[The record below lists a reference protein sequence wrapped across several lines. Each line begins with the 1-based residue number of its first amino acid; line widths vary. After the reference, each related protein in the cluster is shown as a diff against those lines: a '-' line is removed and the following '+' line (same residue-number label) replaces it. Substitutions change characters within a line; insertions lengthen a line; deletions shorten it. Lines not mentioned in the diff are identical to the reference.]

1 MYEIVQ
7 RILDG
12 FVNCLVPEIGEDLVT
27 SSLGIA
33 GGQQALLR
41 QMEKL
46 WALRLDTV
54 VEIGTR
60 EGIMTALLSRFARQ
74 VVSLDFGESPF
85 VRPVLEFVG
94 ACNVALLPLERHEMP
109 LLRKSLKFDLAVIG
123 PTDEADGAAWGFT
136 HVKHCGRVFF
146 RGYGA
151 SADNLEVTRLVDS
164 LKTGRVSREEPFAWW
179 SEDELDILPC
189 GTRGTVPVLRRP
201 RARRRPAK

>member
-1 MYEIVQ
+1 MYETVQ

-12 FVNCLVPEIGEDLVT
+12 FVNCLVPEIGEELVT

-33 GGQQALLR
+33 GGRMPLLR

-60 EGIMTALLSRFARQ
+60 EGVMTALLSRFARQ
-74 VVSLDFGESPF
+74 VISLDMDESPHI
-85 VRPVLEFVG
+85 RPVLEFVG
-94 ACNVALLPLERHEMP
+94 ACNVAHLPLEKHAMP
-109 LLRKSLKFDLAVIG
+109 LLRKRLKFDLAVIG
-123 PTDEADGAAWGFT
+123 PTERADGAAWGFT

-151 SADNLEVTRLVDS
+151 SVDDTEVTRLVDS

-179 SEDELDILPC
+179 SEDEFGILPC
-189 GTRGTVPVLRRP
+189 GTRGTVPVPGRP
-201 RARRRPAK
+201 RAKRRPAK

>member
-1 MYEIVQ
+1 MYEIVT

-12 FVNCLVPEIGEDLVT
+12 FVNCLVPEIGEEVVA
-27 SSLGIA
+27 SSLGITN
-33 GGQQALLR
+33 GRMPLLR

-54 VEIGTR
+54 VEIGTQ
-60 EGIMTALLSRFARQ
+60 EGVMTALLSRFARQ

-94 ACNVALLPLERHEMP
+94 ACNVALLPLEKHEMP

-123 PTDEADGAAWGFT
+123 PTERGDGAAWGFT

-151 SADNLEVTRLVDS
+151 SAEPLEVTRLVDS

-179 SEDELDILPC
+179 SEDEFGILPC
-189 GTRGTVPVLRRP
+189 GSRGTVSVPGRP

>member
-12 FVNCLVPEIGEDLVT
+12 FVNCLVPQIGEELVT

-46 WALRLDTV
+46 WSLRLDTV
-54 VEIGTR
+54 VEIGTQ
-60 EGIMTALLSRFARQ
+60 EGVMTALLSRFARQ

-94 ACNVALLPLERHEMP
+94 ACNVALLPLEKHEMP
-109 LLRKSLKFDLAVIG
+109 LLRKSLKFNLAVIG
-123 PTDEADGAAWGFT
+123 PTERGDGAAWGFT

-151 SADNLEVTRLVDS
+151 SAEHPEVTRLVDS
-164 LKTGRVSREEPFAWW
+164 LNTGAVSRQEPFAWW
-179 SEDELDILPC
+179 SEDELDIVPC
-189 GTRGTVPVLRRP
+189 GTREILPVLERP
-201 RARRRPAK
+201 WARRRRAK

>member
-12 FVNCLVPEIGEDLVT
+12 FVNCLVPEIGEEVVA

-33 GGQQALLR
+33 GGRQALLR

-74 VVSLDFGESPF
+74 VISLDLDEWPH

-94 ACNVALLPLERHEMP
+94 ACNVAHLPLERHAMP
-109 LLRKSLKFDLAVIG
+109 LLRKRLKFDLAVIG
-123 PTDEADGAAWGFT
+123 
-136 HVKHCGRVFF
+136 RV
-146 RGYGA
+146 
-151 SADNLEVTRLVDS
+151 LV
-164 LKTGRVSREEPFAWW
+164 GEPSVW
-179 SEDELDILPC
+179 
-189 GTRGTVPVLRRP
+189 LRTLRP
-201 RARRRPAK
+201 LI